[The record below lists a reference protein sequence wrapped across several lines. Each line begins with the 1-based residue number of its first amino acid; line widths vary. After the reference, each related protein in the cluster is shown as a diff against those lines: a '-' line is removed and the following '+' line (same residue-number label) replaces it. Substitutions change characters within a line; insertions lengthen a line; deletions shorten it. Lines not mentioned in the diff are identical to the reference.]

1 MMENICFGE
10 AGKVAS
16 ALSSDYSSQDTA
28 NEARAKNAWNALFVY
43 VNKVYGNAECEPVEQ
58 GLRDLLGDLQ
68 HLCDTFELSF
78 EDLLSRATKTFKE
91 EQLSP
96 LG

>member
-1 MMENICFGE
+1 MEDLCFGD
-10 AGKVAS
+10 ARKIAS
-16 ALSSDYSSQDTA
+16 ALSSDYNNEDTV
-28 NEARAKNAWNALFVY
+28 NEARAKSAWNALLAY
-43 VNKVYGNAECEPVEQ
+43 VNKVYGNAEYEPVEQ

-68 HLCDTFELSF
+68 HLCVTFDLSF
-78 EDLLSRATKTFKE
+78 EELLSRATKTFKE